1 MSVSDMQSST
11 IAESLTKKILIRL
24 AALLAATFVFLIAVV
39 IIEIGSDVF
48 SYELHSVVAL
58 AAKENYPLVVD
69 YHRVGL
75 VFHWGYPAATAL
87 AVAFFFWRGWPRE
100 WARIILY
107 VLLLLLIGPLTYI
120 NYLFSDQ
127 WLNLWIQAV
136 FNAFVAFVGYTIV
149 LKIRGQTTR
158 AADASALRSLAILAL
173 TSLMIAL
180 PLFYTAIFLAV
191 EFHLL
196 DHHQVDAI
204 NEKVPLIFAGGVGA
218 IAVLL
223 SNLERLREPQMPAK
237 ADVSAKMED

>member
-1 MSVSDMQSST
+1 MQSST
-11 IAESLTKKILIRL
+11 VPKSLIKRVLIRL
-24 AALLAATFVFLIAVV
+24 AALLAASFVFVIALVV
-39 IIEIGSDVF
+39 IEIGSDVF
-48 SYELHSVVAL
+48 SYELHRAVDL
-58 AAKENYPLVVD
+58 AAKQNYPLVVD
-69 YHRVGL
+69 YQRVGL

-87 AVAFFFWRGWPRE
+87 TVAFFFWRGWPRE

-107 VLLLLLIGPLTYI
+107 VLLLVLIGPLTYI

-136 FNAFVAFVGYTIV
+136 FNVFVAFVGYTIV
-149 LKIRGQTTR
+149 LKIRGQTTT

-180 PLFYTAIFLAV
+180 PLFYTAIFLSV
-191 EFHLL
+191 ELHLL

-223 SNLERLREPQMPAK
+223 SNLDRLREPKMPAK
-237 ADVSAKMED
+237 TEVSAKMDG